1 MRLRRSKGSSAPA
14 HDAIASPADAAGR
27 WTVAQQVSQFMVAG
41 LVAVVIVGFATA
53 IASRRIGE
61 REAIVDARTTALVRA
76 QGVVEPAVTDGLL
89 TRQPA
94 AVAKIANV
102 VESAVIDESLVRVKI
117 WNRAGMVVYSDEPR
131 LDGLTYQLGADEIA
145 AIDQGRI
152 EAEVSDLAK
161 PENRFERSQKKL
173 LEVYLPIRAP
183 NGQRL
188 LFEAYFRY
196 GAVSAAGARI
206 WRSFAPISL
215 GALIVLEL
223 IQVPF
228 AWSLARR
235 LRQRQRE
242 REALLRQALDA
253 SDLERRRIAADLH
266 DGVVQDLAGVAYAL
280 TGAARQPN
288 VPAQTAQELER
299 SATGV
304 RSGVK
309 ALRSLLIEIY
319 PPNLAEIGL
328 GSALTDLVARAELRD
343 LTATLDTAELA
354 RAAPG
359 PDRRAALP
367 VRAGSP
373 AERVRHS
380 GARSVRGRPGRHRP
394 DPGRARGAGRRR
406 RFRRRDRRFAR
417 LHRPLRVAGGRGPR
431 RGGRRELRGSF
442 VARQRH
448 GAARGGT
455 AAMIRVLIVDD
466 HAVVRRGL
474 EQLIASAAD
483 LEAVGTAADGEEAVR
498 LAAETPPDVI
508 LMDLSMP
515 LLDGGRRP
523 AASSPR
529 SPTCTWWC

>member
-1 MRLRRSKGSSAPA
+1 MA
-14 HDAIASPADAAGR
+14 
-27 WTVAQQVSQFMVAG
+27 AG
-41 LVAVVIVGFATA
+41 LVAVLIVGFATA

-94 AVAKIANV
+94 AVAKVASV

-117 WNRAGMVVYSDEPR
+117 WTRAGVVVYSDEPR
-131 LDGLTYQLGADEIA
+131 LDGLKYQLGADEIA
-145 AIDQGRI
+145 AIDLGRI

-161 PENRFERSQKKL
+161 PENRFERPQKKL
-173 LEVYLPIRAP
+173 LEVYLPIRTP

-242 REALLRQALDA
+242 REALLSQALDA
-253 SDLERRRIAADLH
+253 SDRERRRIAADLH

-288 VPAQTAQELER
+288 VPAETAQELER

-343 LTATLDTAELA
+343 VTATLDVAELNEPL
-354 RAAPG
+354 PG
-359 PDRRAALP
+359 PIAALLYRCAQEALRN
-367 VRAGSP
+367 VFA
-373 AERVRHS
+373 HS
-380 GARSVRGRPGRHRP
+380 RARSVVVRAATDQTRAVLDVRDDGVGFDAATVGSHVATGHFGLQGVEDLVAAAGGSSAVRSSPGN
-394 DPGRARGAGRRR
+394 GTE
-406 RFRRRDRRFAR
+406 
-417 LHRPLRVAGGRGPR
+417 LHVEVPLR
-431 RGGRRELRGSF
+431 
-442 VARQRH
+442 
-448 GAARGGT
+448 
-455 AAMIRVLIVDD
+455 
-466 HAVVRRGL
+466 
-474 EQLIASAAD
+474 
-483 LEAVGTAADGEEAVR
+483 
-498 LAAETPPDVI
+498 
-508 LMDLSMP
+508 
-515 LLDGGRRP
+515 
-523 AASSPR
+523 
-529 SPTCTWWC
+529 